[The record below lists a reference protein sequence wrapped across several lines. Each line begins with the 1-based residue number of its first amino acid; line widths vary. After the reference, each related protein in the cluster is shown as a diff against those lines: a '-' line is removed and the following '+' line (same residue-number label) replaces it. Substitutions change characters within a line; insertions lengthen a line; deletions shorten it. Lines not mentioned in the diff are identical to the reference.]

1 MSQKQ
6 QLPRSTVSP
15 SDVLRKYNVI
25 AVVGASK
32 NPEKDAHT
40 VPQYMKEHG
49 YKLVPVNPTTDK
61 ILDEKSYPSLAEI
74 PADLAKRIEIVDV
87 FRRSEELPEV
97 ARQVVEMKKR
107 YGRPNVFWAQLG
119 LENDDAKKILSDAG
133 VPYVMD
139 ACVRQVH
146 QTQLANTSR

>member
-6 QLPRSTVSP
+6 QLPSSTVSP
-15 SDVLRKYNVI
+15 SDVLRKYKVI

-40 VPQYMKEHG
+40 VPQYLKEHG
-49 YKLVPVNPTTDK
+49 YTIIPVNPTTDK

-74 PADLAKRIEIVDV
+74 PPDTAKRVEIVDV

-107 YGRPNVFWAQLG
+107 YGKPNVFWAQLG
-119 LENDDAKKILSDAG
+119 LENDEAKKILSDGG
-133 VPYVMD
+133 VPYIMD

-146 QTQLANTSR
+146 QAQLANASR